1 MFQVASQSLHLAV
14 REQDKS
20 TEPTPL
26 ARPDGPGRW
35 ELTLSSGRKLRC
47 RVIDQNG
54 ELRAI
59 RGGFLAV
66 AVPVDQF
73 DGTWVRL
80 D

>member
-1 MFQVASQSLHLAV
+1 MFHVASQSLHLAIC
-14 REQDKS
+14 EQDKP
-20 TEPTPL
+20 TEATPR

-35 ELTLSSGRKLRC
+35 ELTLASGRKLRC

-59 RGGFLAV
+59 RGGCLAV